1 MSDEIISI
9 SSPNG
14 DGSTIVEV
22 LPVLPVLAEPS
33 ELGLPSAVINCIIHV
48 NDLDTF
54 LCGKPRCLVKQTK
67 HRADWMKKYEYRICA
82 CGCSFRL
89 NLIID
94 LANKT
99 VSVKESAVPPGHV
112 TNGDRIT
119 SSHIRVL
126 HW

>member
-67 HRADWMKKYEYRICA
+67 HRAD
-82 CGCSFRL
+82 
-89 NLIID
+89 
-94 LANKT
+94 
-99 VSVKESAVPPGHV
+99 
-112 TNGDRIT
+112 
-119 SSHIRVL
+119 
-126 HW
+126 

>member
-9 SSPNG
+9 SSSNG

-54 LCGKPRCLVKQTK
+54 LRGKPRCLVKQKK
-67 HRADWMKKYEYRICA
+67 HRAD
-82 CGCSFRL
+82 
-89 NLIID
+89 
-94 LANKT
+94 
-99 VSVKESAVPPGHV
+99 
-112 TNGDRIT
+112 
-119 SSHIRVL
+119 
-126 HW
+126 